1 MYKEGAA
8 YRSLMNAFA
17 ISVSLGLQY
26 GVPLEE
32 YVNKFNLFRFEPNG
46 HVSDHDN
53 IKFCSSIIDFI
64 FRDIAMNYLGRTD
77 LVHVPPQEELA
88 VSYNA
93 AASVSV
99 SSGGLQSVGM
109 QSGAM
114 QMVSEPSS
122 SQISIHSETD
132 MVITNEEWSDD
143 LALASRLAKT
153 KGYEGDP
160 CGECGQFTL
169 VRGGTCLRCVSCG
182 STSGCS

>member
-1 MYKEGAA
+1 MYIVGYYGGQYMDSYTRYLFVTDNET
-8 YRSLMNAFA
+8 LA
-17 ISVSLGLQY
+17 I
-26 GVPLEE
+26 E

-77 LVHVPPQEELA
+77 LVHVPPQEEMA

-93 AASVSV
+93 AASVGV
-99 SSGGLQSVGM
+99 SMSAGGGLEMVRESGGAQL
-109 QSGAM
+109 A
-114 QMVSEPSS
+114 
-122 SQISIHSETD
+122 IHSETD
-132 MVITNEEWSDD
+132 MVITSEEWSDD